1 VGAALVVLGAYPNN
15 RNADPSLS
23 GSSWID
29 LVDPIDAEKS
39 AFERAFGLRVPSR
52 EELSEIETTSRL
64 RSERGALYMSVPL
77 IVPSQEGAWMIAP
90 TGFVLSK
97 NVLLTVRFTRSAA
110 FDKVIAELSAAEN
123 FEPAEVFTRIIEE
136 LVDHMADQL
145 EGTANDLDSAS
156 QIVFRENVSSRP
168 SRESGLLRRLMMR
181 TGRTSERMSHL
192 HYTLVCL
199 ERMAKFTTDR
209 CREWIGPEQISRL
222 QTVASDIASLV
233 QFVESLISRV
243 QLLQDAVTGII
254 SIDQN
259 DIVKVLTIASVVGI
273 PPILVVGIYGMNF
286 KYMPELN
293 WPWGYPFALVLVALS
308 IVLPLVWFKLKDW
321 M

>member
-1 VGAALVVLGAYPNN
+1 MLNAYPSN
-15 RNADPSLS
+15 RRPSLG

-29 LVDPIDAEKS
+29 LADPTDAEQS
-39 AFERAFGLRVPSR
+39 AFEQAFGLRVPTR

-64 RSERGALYMSVPL
+64 RSERDALYMSVPL
-77 IVPSQEGAWMIAP
+77 IIASQEGAWTIAP

-97 NVLLTVRFTRSAA
+97 NILLTVRFTRVAA
-110 FDKVIAELSAAEN
+110 FDKVAAELSAAEKL
-123 FEPAEVFTRIIEE
+123 EPAEAFTQIMEE
-136 LVDHMADQL
+136 IVDHMADQL
-145 EGTANDLDSAS
+145 EATANDLDSAS

-222 QTVASDIASLV
+222 QTIASDIASLV
-233 QFVESLISRV
+233 QFVEDLISRV

-286 KYMPELN
+286 KYMPELD
-293 WPWGYPFALVLVALS
+293 WPWGYPFALVLVAVS
-308 IVLPLVWFKLKDW
+308 IALPLIWFKLKDW

>member
-1 VGAALVVLGAYPNN
+1 VLGAYPTI
-15 RNADPSLS
+15 RGASPSLT

-29 LVDPIDAEKS
+29 LVDPTAAEQS
-39 AFERAFGLRVPSR
+39 AFEQSFGLRVPSR

-64 RSERGALYMSVPL
+64 RSERDALYMSVPL
-77 IVPSQEGAWMIAP
+77 IVASQEGAWIIAP

-97 NVLLTVRFTRSAA
+97 NVLLTVRFTRLAA
-110 FDKVIAELSAAEN
+110 FDKVASELGVAEKLD
-123 FEPAEVFTRIIEE
+123 PAEAFTRIFEE
-136 LVDHMADQL
+136 LVDHMADRL
-145 EGTANDLDSAS
+145 EATANDLDSAS
-156 QIVFRENVSSRP
+156 QIVFRESVSSRP
-168 SRESGLLRRLMMR
+168 SRQSGLLRRLMMR

-209 CREWIGPEQISRL
+209 CGDWIGPERTTRL
-222 QTVASDIASLV
+222 QTASSDIASLV
-233 QFVESLISRV
+233 QFVESLVSRV
-243 QLLQDAVTGII
+243 QLLQDAATGII

-286 KYMPELN
+286 KYMPELD
-293 WPWGYPFALVLVALS
+293 WPWGYPFALVLVAIS